1 MYTSLKGFNDIQ
13 RCGAVLKT
21 MIL

>member
-13 RCGAVLKT
+13 HCGSVLKT